1 MLHIRIQ
8 MRRSATITGGGSSPA
23 FAQMSAEV
31 QEREAALTGQ
41 LASLEARAAAAAAER
56 DAIRSRVLQLET
68 ELRQKD
74 AALEETMAAAAAS
87 GGRDKQVGSCRLHE
101 GPLAH
106 IRSDRLVSCVV

>member
-1 MLHIRIQ
+1 

-23 FAQMSAEV
+23 YAQMSAEV

-41 LASLEARAAAAAAER
+41 LAALEARAAAAAAER
-56 DAIRSRVLQLET
+56 DAIKSRVLQLET

-87 GGRDKQVGSCRLHE
+87 GGRDKQVGNFL
-101 GPLAH
+101 
-106 IRSDRLVSCVV
+106 RSVCVLVTVGAGTLKG